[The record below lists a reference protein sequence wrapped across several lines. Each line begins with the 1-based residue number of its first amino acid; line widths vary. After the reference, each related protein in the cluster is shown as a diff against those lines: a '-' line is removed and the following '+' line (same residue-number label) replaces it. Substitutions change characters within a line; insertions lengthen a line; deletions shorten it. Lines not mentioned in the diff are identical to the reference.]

1 MIERISKKPVA
12 NTLESLR
19 SKLSIDK
26 DDLDNALVEQP
37 DLYYHVADAYVTA
50 VADRDAAKL
59 DLEQATADLDKQ
71 FRGAAAAAEE
81 KLTETS
87 LQRKIATTPR
97 IQNMEKD
104 LLYLRADADRWQ
116 ALKEAFQQRSFMLR
130 ELVAMYVRRLGDLTI
145 ERGSNDARGS
155 LAQANHD
162 EAARIRASRKLAR
175 SDG

>member
-1 MIERISKKPVA
+1 MVERISRKPIQ
-12 NTLESLR
+12 NTLADLR
-19 SKLSIDK
+19 LKLSIDK
-26 DDLDNALVEQP
+26 DDLDEALVEQP

-50 VADRDAAKL
+50 VAERDAAKL
-59 DLEQATADLDKQ
+59 DLEQATAELDKQ
-71 FRGAAAAAEE
+71 FREAAAAAEE
-81 KLTETS
+81 KMTETS

-97 IQNMEKD
+97 IMTLERD
-104 LLYLRADADRWQ
+104 MLRYRVDADRWQ

-162 EAARIRASRKLAR
+162 EAARIRASRRLAR